1 MFIAHVD
8 LTVQSDKETEF
19 LTAIQSFAAQ
29 ARQAT
34 GCLQFRVYQEAAD
47 KNRFGLYEEWQST
60 AEAEAYLQ
68 SEALDEFRAVLGP
81 LLAAPPQSSYYKAEE
96 HQKDG

>member
-8 LTVQSDKETEF
+8 LTIQPNKEAEF
-19 LTAIQSFAAQ
+19 LKAIQSFAAQ
-29 ARQAT
+29 ARQAA
-34 GCLQFRVYQEAAD
+34 GCLQFRVYQEAEE
-47 KNRFGLYEEWQST
+47 KNRYGLYEEWQST

-68 SEALDEFRAVLGP
+68 SKALDEFREAVGP
-81 LLAAPPQSSYYKAEE
+81 LLAAPPHSSYYRAEE